1 MKINWSLRFHNKVWL
16 TTLLAVVCTFVF
28 NLLELFD
35 IQVNVDQEQ
44 VLQLGAAILSLLSAL
59 GVVIDPTTPGIGDK
73 KEE

>member
-1 MKINWSLRFHNKVWL
+1 M
-16 TTLLAVVCTFVF
+16 LAVVCTFVF

-35 IQVNVDQEQ
+35 VQVNVDQEQ

-59 GVVIDPTTPGIGDK
+59 GVVIDPTTPGISDK